1 MKHTIQFLAIV
12 AAALSLTLGG
22 CCWNEFDQCANGH
35 HGGNHQAQR
44 WSRKY
49 GAPHDRPF
57 PVGQVSDAFWETQQT
72 NAEAAD
78 FTFYDH
84 EFRGDTAEL
93 GPGAK
98 RHLEMVAMRLEHVPF
113 PIVIEQSQHNAKPQL
128 DAARRQTIVMH
139 LNRMGVT
146 GADERVVVAGAFA
159 EGFTAIEGERAF
171 YNGILGSGGG
181 GTGRRFGGT
190 GGMYR

>member
-1 MKHTIQFLAIV
+1 MKHTILFLAI
-12 AAALSLTLGG
+12 AAACLSG
-22 CCWNEFDQCANGH
+22 CAWNDFDQCAGGH
-35 HGGNHQAQR
+35 HANHQAR
-44 WSRKY
+44 HWNRKY

-57 PVGQVSDAFWETQQT
+57 PIGQVSDSFWETQQT

-113 PIVIEQSQHNAKPQL
+113 PVVIEQSQHNAKPQL

-146 GADERVVVAGAFA
+146 NADERVVVAGAFA
-159 EGFTAIEGERAF
+159 EGFTGIEAERSF
-171 YNGILGSGGG
+171 YNGILGGGFGGG
-181 GTGRRFGGT
+181 AGRRFGGT

>member
-1 MKHTIQFLAIV
+1 MKHTILFLALT
-12 AAALSLTLGG
+12 AAAISG
-22 CCWNEFDQCANGH
+22 CAWNDYDQCSNGH
-35 HGGNHQAQR
+35 KGVMHGNHQANH
-44 WSRKY
+44 WARKY

-57 PVGQVSDAFWETQQT
+57 PIGQVSDAFWETQQT

-98 RHLEMVAMRLEHVPF
+98 RHLEMVALRLEHVPF
-113 PIVIEQSQHNAKPQL
+113 PIVIEQSTHNAKPQL
-128 DAARRQTIVMH
+128 DAARRQAIVMH
-139 LNRMGVT
+139 LNRMGIT

-159 EGFTAIEGERAF
+159 EGFTAIEAERSY
-171 YNGILGSGGG
+171 YNGILGNNGG

>member
-1 MKHTIQFLAIV
+1 MKHTILFLALT
-12 AAALSLTLGG
+12 AACLSG
-22 CCWNEFDQCANGH
+22 CAWNDFDQCAGGH
-35 HGGNHQAQR
+35 HANHQAR
-44 WSRKY
+44 HWNRKY

-57 PVGQVSDAFWETQQT
+57 PIGQVSDSFWETQQT

-113 PIVIEQSQHNAKPQL
+113 PVVIEQSQHNAKPQL
-128 DAARRQTIVMH
+128 DAARRVRQQT
-139 LNRMGVT
+139 NRKQSH
-146 GADERVVVAGAFA
+146 RQ
-159 EGFTAIEGERAF
+159 
-171 YNGILGSGGG
+171 
-181 GTGRRFGGT
+181 
-190 GGMYR
+190 

>member
-1 MKHTIQFLAIV
+1 FQ
-12 AAALSLTLGG
+12 G
-22 CCWNEFDQCANGH
+22 CAWNEFDACSTAHRGH
-35 HGGNHQAQR
+35 LAHGAHAGPA
-44 WSRKY
+44 S
-49 GAPHDRPF
+49 DRPF
-57 PVGQVSDAFWETQQT
+57 PIGQVSDSFWETQQT

-98 RHLEMVAMRLEHVPF
+98 RHLESVAMRLEHVPF

-139 LNRMGVT
+139 LNRMGIT
-146 GADERVVVAGAFA
+146 G
-159 EGFTAIEGERAF
+159 
-171 YNGILGSGGG
+171 
-181 GTGRRFGGT
+181 
-190 GGMYR
+190 

>member
-1 MKHTIQFLAIV
+1 MKHTIQFLAILATV
-12 AAALSLTLGG
+12 ALSAASFSG
-22 CCWNEFDQCANGH
+22 CAWDDFDRRANGH
-35 HGGNHQAQR
+35 HGHYARQGGPG
-44 WSRKY
+44 Y
-49 GAPHDRPF
+49 DRPF
-57 PVGQVSDAFWETQQT
+57 PIGQVSDSFWETQQT

-93 GPGAK
+93 APGAK
-98 RHLEMVAMRLEHVPF
+98 RHLESVAMRLEHVPF

-139 LNRMGVT
+139 LNRMGIT

-159 EGFTAIEGERAF
+159 EGFTGIEAERSY
-171 YNGILGSGGG
+171 YNGILSGSFGGG
-181 GTGRRFGGT
+181 AGRRFGGT
-190 GGMYR
+190 GGVYR